1 MEAPGLSNDRFWTP
15 KMIKIVSQ
23 VTATGGKTIKT
34 TSRKQL
40 ASAHFTGKPK
50 HSKQP
55 TTNKLSKAD
64 ELAQH
69 SPLHAA
75 LFPRVGPA
83 AGGVALKVLI
93 VIPRH

>member
-23 VTATGGKTIKT
+23 VTATSGKTIKT

-75 LFPRVGPA
+75 LFPRVG
-83 AGGVALKVLI
+83 AGGRGRS
-93 VIPRH
+93 P